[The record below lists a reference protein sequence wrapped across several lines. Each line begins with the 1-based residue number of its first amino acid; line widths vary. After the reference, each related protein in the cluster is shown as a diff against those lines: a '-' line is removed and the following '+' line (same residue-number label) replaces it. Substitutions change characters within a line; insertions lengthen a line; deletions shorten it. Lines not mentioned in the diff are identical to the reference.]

1 MLTADDTIVAISTA
15 AGTAARA
22 IVRLSGAEA
31 LRIGASCFVPAAGR
45 LEDVGG
51 FRYVDGLVRMA
62 SARVE
67 LPGRAYVFRAPRSY
81 TRQDVLELHVPG
93 CTAAASAL
101 VAALIDAGARQADP
115 GEFTARA
122 LLSGRIDLSA
132 AEAVADVI
140 NAADDAQ
147 LRSALAALDG
157 QVQRLC
163 AAAAERIADILAGV
177 EASIDLAQEGI
188 TPDDSA
194 DLAQRLDALGAEL
207 QDVADRAGDMPESAD
222 RPHVVLAGRP
232 NVGKS
237 SLLNVMAG
245 VDRAIVS
252 ALAGTTRDVL
262 GAPMKGGG
270 CGGAILQDAAGFAA
284 PRDSLE
290 AAADTAARRAV
301 ARADALLLVVDVTRD
316 DRERDLALLAEM
328 RLANPRAPLLVLAN
342 KCDLPVGD
350 LSGRIRDLAD
360 RTDRRTIATSALTG
374 EGLKTVRDELADL
387 LDLHAGRH
395 GGALGLHERQKR
407 CLLAAAGAAARAAAT
422 LAGAEDVADVAE
434 LAAVELRS
442 ALAALGGISG
452 RIVTEEILGRIFER
466 FCVGK

>member
-1 MLTADDTIVAISTA
+1 MWTADDTIVAISTA
-15 AGTAARA
+15 AGTAARG
-22 IVRLSGAEA
+22 IVRLSGCDA
-31 LRIGASCFVPAAGR
+31 LRIGAVCFTPAAGR

-62 SARVE
+62 SADIE
-67 LPGRAYVFRAPRSY
+67 LPARAYVFLAPRSY

-93 CTAAASAL
+93 CAAAGSAL

-140 NAADDAQ
+140 HAADDAQ

-163 AAAAERIADILAGV
+163 AAAAERIADILAAV
-177 EASIDLAQEGI
+177 EAAIDLADEGI
-188 TPDDSA
+188 TPDDPA
-194 DLAQRLDALGAEL
+194 HLAQRLDTLSAEL
-207 QDVADRAGDMPESAD
+207 RDVADRAADMPESAD
-222 RPHVVLAGRP
+222 RPHVVLAGQP

-252 ALAGTTRDVL
+252 AMAGTTRDVL
-262 GAPMKGGG
+262 SAPMTLVGG
-270 CGGAILQDAAGFAA
+270 GGAILQDAAGFAA
-284 PRDSLE
+284 PRDALE

-301 ARADALLLVVDVTRD
+301 ARGDVLLLVVDVTAD
-316 DRERDLALLAEM
+316 DREGDLVLLAEM
-328 RLANPRAPLLVLAN
+328 RRANPRAPLLVLAN
-342 KCDLPVGD
+342 KCDLPAVGP
-350 LSGRIRDLAD
+350 AD
-360 RTDRRTIATSALTG
+360 WTNLPTIATSALTG
-374 EGLKTVRDELADL
+374 EGLEAVRDELADL

-395 GGALGLHERQKR
+395 GEALGLHERQKR
-407 CLLAAAGAAARAAAT
+407 CLLAAAAAAARAGAI
-422 LAGAEDVADVAE
+422 LADAEEVADVAE
-434 LAAVELRS
+434 LAAVELRFG
-442 ALAALGGISG
+442 LAELGGISG
-452 RIVTEEILGRIFER
+452 LIVTEEILGRIFER